1 MKNLKLSWQLFILFI
16 LIICLTGGLFVL
28 FLGNKAGDLSK
39 EMALSR
45 LTSLVSSTKD
55 SWADAD
61 NLDFS
66 LTTDNSNIAYI
77 RLIKVDKSDDDDPI
91 KPADVPYYPENMI
104 VSVASQN
111 IFEIICEDDLNIL
124 TSTKISIIPG
134 DSDSGVVDFNSS
146 GKIYYAYMISENG
159 CGLIL
164 LTNAYFAKSVKNNI
178 VEYGA
183 IVFIVIIML
192 SASIIF
198 IWSKYYTT
206 RLSRLNSYVKILPK
220 TNYEKKYIDD
230 GNDEIAD
237 LSKTINNMR
246 IVLQKTEND
255 KREMLQNLS
264 HDFKTPIA
272 VIKSYAEAIKDGVED
287 TNDGLDTIVKQAEI
301 LQAKVL
307 KLLEYN
313 KLEYLDKSE
322 PFKEV
327 VMKDI
332 ILNVTNNFKHQQ
344 TISIVLD
351 LDDSKFIGYEENYY
365 TVIENILDNAKRY
378 AKSVIKI
385 TLKDGILTIYNDGDH
400 IDEKFINGMFKA
412 YEKGSKGEFGLGMS
426 IVKKTLDFFS
436 YDLLVKNEEVG
447 VSFIIKKR
455 GNSNINAI

>member
-1 MKNLKLSWQLFILFI
+1 MKNLKLTWQLTILFI
-16 LIICLTGGLFVL
+16 TILFITGAL
-28 FLGNKAGDLSK
+28 FLFLVGNRVGDFST
-39 EMALSR
+39 EVTLSR
-45 LTSLVSSTKD
+45 LSSIVQSAKPA
-55 SWADAD
+55 WADESD
-61 NLDFS
+61 DSFS
-66 LTTDNSNIAYI
+66 LTFDNTNIAYI
-77 RLIKVDKSDDDDPI
+77 RIVRKNPIDDNPEGPI
-91 KPADVPYYPENMI
+91 ITSYTAYDNDISSYASSNIYDI
-104 VSVASQN
+104 VN
-111 IFEIICEDDLNIL
+111 EDDLKDLCQNY
-124 TSTKISIIPG
+124 ISIIPG
-134 DSDSGVVDFNSS
+134 SNNSGVVKYDGS
-146 GKIYYAYMISENG
+146 GKIFYSYMISSNG
-159 CGLIL
+159 FGFVAI
-164 LTNAYFAKSVKNNI
+164 TNSKFANSIKTPIMQSV
-178 VEYGA
+178 
-183 IVFIVIIML
+183 
-192 SASIIF
+192 SIIF
-198 IWSKYYTT
+198 ICILFIACFIIYIWSKYYTT
-206 RLSRLNSYVKILPK
+206 RLYRLNRYVKTLPK
-220 TNYEKKYIDD
+220 TNYELKYIDD
-230 GNDEIAD
+230 GKDEIAD
-237 LSKTINNMR
+237 LSKTINEMR
-246 IVLQKTEND
+246 IVLQKTESD

-287 TNDGLDTIVKQAEI
+287 TTDGLDTIVKQAEI

-307 KLLEYN
+307 RLLEYN

-332 ILNVTNNFKHQQ
+332 ILNVINNFKHQQ
-344 TISIVLD
+344 TISIALD

-412 YEKGSKGEFGLGMS
+412 YEKGSKGQFGLGMS